1 MDIDKSVRKF
11 FIKKVWKQNYV
22 VNFSLPVLKLKES
35 TLQKNNF
42 LHPFLKKIKPHCYKL
57 NFESTLHFKYVLL
70 LGASMMP

>member
-1 MDIDKSVRKF
+1 MKTKLCSKFLTTRSQIKRKGASN
-11 FIKKVWKQNYV
+11 K
-22 VNFSLPVLKLKES
+22 S